1 MLAFERLLDPG
12 NTEMPEC
19 RCGKEMRLSH
29 IEPFPHHIDAV
40 IRVYKCE
47 ACDHQMRLTVWVEEK
62 AC

>member
-1 MLAFERLLDPG
+1 MQVWE
-12 NTEMPEC
+12 
-19 RCGKEMRLSH
+19 EMRLSH

-62 AC
+62 AF